1 VKNVLINSDGL
12 FLALIVRHL
21 LNNLL
26 HDGSVPARVDAGK
39 GHVEMWV
46 ALNGD
51 SLLGIVLRDI
61 LKDLGRHK
69 GSSVLKGKVNKWRNR
84 VSGE

>member
-1 VKNVLINSDGL
+1 MTIKQKYTGVNNVLIDSNGF

-21 LNNLL
+21 FDDLL
-26 HDGSVPARVDAGK
+26 HDSSVPARVDAGK

-61 LKDLGRHK
+61 LKDLG
-69 GSSVLKGKVNKWRNR
+69 
-84 VSGE
+84 